1 MAEQFFSFDKV
12 LRELHLEEEELK
24 RLVSEGEI
32 RAFRDE
38 DKMKFKKEDID
49 RFKTKLNSESP
60 TIESGSGELTEEL
73 FGEEES
79 AGGDVGMV
87 TQQIPDKSFLEEEEV
102 QELEPAAAPA
112 RAERPARR
120 AAGGAARPARRRVEA
135 APQSGEGMLVQV
147 MLVLGAI
154 VLLYATLVAF
164 NAAEVKTTGLSSG
177 LSSWVGDTF
186 LK

>member
-1 MAEQFFSFDKV
+1 MADQFFSFEKV

-49 RFKTKLNSESP
+49 RFKTKKNSDSP

-73 FGEEES
+73 FGEEE
-79 AGGDVGMV
+79 AGAGDVGMV

-102 QELEPAAAPA
+102 QELEPAKPA
-112 RAERPARR
+112 RAEKPAARRPAP
-120 AAGGAARPARRRVEA
+120 AARPARRRVE
-135 APQSGEGMLVQV
+135 QTTQVGEGMLVQV
-147 MLVLGAI
+147 MLILSAI
-154 VLLYATLVAF
+154 VLLYASLVVF
-164 NAAEVKTTGLSSG
+164 NAAEVRPTGLSSG
-177 LSSWVGDTF
+177 LASWVGDTF
-186 LK
+186 LKK